1 MVCSYRAFASRR
13 FGHRWRFRAA
23 VAELGVVRRTHEYI
37 QNRTHNRKQRPMNE
51 PTQTTNP
58 VSSGRNKW
66 DFLIV
71 LTSLA
76 ALLIVIFG
84 ILYRYNDA
92 SEAKAMLAF
101 ILPSLVAIVSAA
113 FGISQAGKAR
123 IAEKDATTAEK
134 AANKTRDVAQEALN
148 QIAQLKD
155 DIKQPFEAVETVFTC
170 PPGSRKFKMADFVS
184 DPASEVTFDVDAL
197 TSARTRIASIE
208 SALKQ
213 VI

>member
-1 MVCSYRAFASRR
+1 
-13 FGHRWRFRAA
+13 
-23 VAELGVVRRTHEYI
+23 
-37 QNRTHNRKQRPMNE
+37 MNE